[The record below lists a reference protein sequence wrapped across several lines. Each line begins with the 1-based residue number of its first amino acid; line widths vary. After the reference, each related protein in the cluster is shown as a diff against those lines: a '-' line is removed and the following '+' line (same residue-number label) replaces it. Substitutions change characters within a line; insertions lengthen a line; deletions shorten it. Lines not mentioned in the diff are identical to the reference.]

1 MYYDINNND
10 IENIVSRKIKG
21 CYSYLT
27 GALIITF
34 LVSFFAYTNEA
45 FNAVAN
51 NLLPIALII
60 QFAVPFM
67 MAMFIY
73 KAKPGTLLIGL
84 LVYSASTGILLS
96 YIAQIYTIQSVL
108 SVLMST
114 ICLFAVLSIYGFITR
129 SNLMSYSG
137 FLFVGLVS
145 IIIMSVINIFLRS
158 SSLDLMLA
166 ILGVIVFVIYVA
178 YDTQLIKNKIVIL
191 ARQGQLDLLDRVEI
205 VGAFSLYLDFINLFI
220 YLIRLFGRRK
230 N

>member
-1 MYYDINNND
+1 
-10 IENIVSRKIKG
+10 
-21 CYSYLT
+21 
-27 GALIITF
+27 
-34 LVSFFAYTNEA
+34 
-45 FNAVAN
+45 
-51 NLLPIALII
+51 
-60 QFAVPFM
+60 M

-114 ICLFAVLSIYGFITR
+114 ICLFAVLSIYSFITR

-158 SSLDLMLA
+158 SSLDLMLS

-220 YLIRLFGRRK
+220 YLIRIFGRRK